1 MARRDFFDWTGPS
14 QQSVDVGFGD
24 IALPIRYW
32 RTDCFMALFS
42 ADLEAARALLPSQRL
57 HPVRIS
63 PNRAIVAIAAFNYLE
78 TSVGPYGEI
87 ALSPLVSLDRPAPP
101 ALPLAAGVFNGL
113 SAFVAHLPVTSRIAR
128 QAGRTVWGYPKFVA
142 DMDFDLRPESQQV
155 RLSEG
160 GRDILTLNVRRSG
173 NVLLEKAPLTTYTVK
188 DERLIRTEVA
198 MRGHVATSLGPRSGS
213 LALGDHPVAKEI
225 AALGVGAK
233 PLLTRTYLSHSAI
246 LPIGADI
253 GPADRTYQGFQ
264 GNDADFARHTLRY
277 DEGVVQ
283 TISEPGLL
291 TAPQS

>member
-63 PNRAIVAIAAFNYLE
+63 PNR
-78 TSVGPYGEI
+78 
-87 ALSPLVSLDRPAPP
+87 PLVSLDRPAPP